1 MIKMLQ
7 KEMEK
12 RTKLRATSDA
22 GFTLIELLV
31 VILIIGILSAVVV
44 IALGGTSKD
53 ANGKACS
60 QDASNLYSALTN
72 YEIASNGGNGSFPAA
87 NGADLGAAA
96 TGVRIPNVDATAYP
110 TYYFGKTY
118 LPADFVTGSPST
130 IKANLVPTYISK
142 IPSTVTAYLIT
153 SSGAAAGTM
162 TATPIIV
169 VGPSSTWQ
177 SNNTG
182 AVCTPAGI

>member
-12 RTKLRATSDA
+12 RTKLRSTSDA

-60 QDASNLYSALTN
+60 QDASNLYSAITN
-72 YEIASNGGNGSFPAA
+72 YQIASTGGNGSYPATSTGA
-87 NGADLGAAA
+87 ALTAATLPLVSATDYPTLLTGKAYVAADLA
-96 TGVRIPNVDATAYP
+96 V
-110 TYYFGKTY
+110 
-118 LPADFVTGSPST
+118 
-130 IKANLVPTYISK
+130 LVPTYISK
-142 IPSTVTAYLIT
+142 IPTDVTAYYIT
-153 SSGAAAGTM
+153 KSGTTDTALAA
-162 TATPIIV
+162 
-169 VGPSSTWQ
+169 VGPSSDWQ
-177 SNNTG
+177 TKNPG
-182 AVCTPAGI
+182 VACIPAGI

>member
-12 RTKLRATSDA
+12 RTKLRSTSDA

-60 QDASNLYSALTN
+60 QDASNLYSAITN
-72 YEIASNGGNGSFPAA
+72 YEIASTGGNG
-87 NGADLGAAA
+87 
-96 TGVRIPNVDATAYP
+96 TYP
-110 TYYFGKTY
+110 TPTGTALSGTGT
-118 LPADFVTGSPST
+118 LP
-130 IKANLVPTYISK
+130 LVS
-142 IPSTVTAYLIT
+142 
-153 SSGAAAGTM
+153 
-162 TATPIIV
+162 ATDCL
-169 VGPSSTWQ
+169 Q
-177 SNNTG
+177 M
-182 AVCTPAGI
+182 

>member
-12 RTKLRATSDA
+12 RTKLRASSDA

-60 QDASNLYSALTN
+60 QDASNLYSAITN
-72 YEIASNGGNGSFPAA
+72 YQIASTGGNGSFP
-87 NGADLGAAA
+87 DLSTGAAITGKLPQLLA
-96 TGVRIPNVDATAYP
+96 TETAAGKAYP
-110 TYYFGKTY
+110 NTYTGKAY
-118 LPADFVTGSPST
+118 LPADLAG
-130 IKANLVPTYISK
+130 LVPTYISK
-142 IPSTVTAYLIT
+142 IPTSVTVYNITEINGTANT
-153 SSGAAAGTM
+153 AGPFI
-162 TATPIIV
+162 A
-169 VGPSSTWQ
+169 VGPSSTWRTANPDV
-177 SNNTG
+177 S
-182 AVCTPAGI
+182 CTPAGI

>member
-7 KEMEK
+7 NELEK
-12 RTKLRATSDA
+12 RTKLRSTNEA

-60 QDASNLYSALTN
+60 QDASNLYSAITN
-72 YEIASNGGNGSFPAA
+72 YQIATNGGNGSYPAA
-87 NGADLGAAA
+87 NGTPAVADTPLPLGEASKDYPTKY
-96 TGVRIPNVDATAYP
+96 TGTPYVADDFALPTTAY
-110 TYYFGKTY
+110 TK
-118 LPADFVTGSPST
+118 ST
-130 IKANLVPTYISK
+130 IKVALVPTYLSK
-142 IPSTVTAYLIT
+142 IPTSVTAYLIT
-153 SSGAAAGTM
+153 KSGTTDTTM
-162 TATPIIV
+162 IA
-169 VGPSSTWQ
+169 VGPSSDWL
-177 SNNTG
+177 SKNTG

>member
-7 KEMEK
+7 REMEK

-60 QDASNLYSALTN
+60 QDAANLYSALTN
-72 YEIASNGGNGSFPAA
+72 YEIASTGGNGNFPAA
-87 NGADLGAAA
+87 TGAIDLADATLPQVLAA
-96 TGVRIPNVDATAYP
+96 TYP
-110 TYYFGKTY
+110 TLLTGKSYTSAE
-118 LPADFVTGSPST
+118 LA
-130 IKANLVPTYISK
+130 ALLVPTYISK
-142 IPSTVTAYLIT
+142 IPTDVTAYKIT
-153 SSGAAAGTM
+153 KSGAVTTSMA
-162 TATPIIV
+162 V
-169 VGPSSTWQ
+169 VGPSSEWQ
-177 SNNTG
+177 TAHAG
-182 AVCTPAGI
+182 VACTPAGI

>member
-7 KEMEK
+7 REIEK

-72 YEIASNGGNGSFPAA
+72 YQIASTGGNGSFPAA
-87 NGADLGAAA
+87 NGTALGASGA
-96 TGVRIPNVDATAYP
+96 GVVIPNVDAVAYP
-110 TYYFGKTY
+110 TFYFGKAY

-142 IPSTVTAYLIT
+142 IPSSVTAYLIT
-153 SSGAAAGTM
+153 SSGSTAGTL
-162 TATPIIV
+162 TSTPIIV
-169 VGPSSTWQ
+169 VGPSTTWQ

>member
-7 KEMEK
+7 REMEK

-60 QDASNLYSALTN
+60 QDAANLYSAITN
-72 YEIASNGGNGSFPAA
+72 YEIASTGGNGNFPISTGSALA
-87 NGADLGAAA
+87 TPATTLPNVVGAD
-96 TGVRIPNVDATAYP
+96 YP
-110 TYYFGKTY
+110 TILEGTSYT
-118 LPADFVTGSPST
+118 ST
-130 IKANLVPTYISK
+130 ELATVLVPTYISK
-142 IPSTVTAYLIT
+142 IPTDVTAYKIT
-153 SSGAAAGTM
+153 KSGGT
-162 TATPIIV
+162 TTVLAV
-169 VGPSSTWQ
+169 VGPSNGWASAHA
-177 SNNTG
+177 G
-182 AVCTPAGI
+182 VACTPAGI